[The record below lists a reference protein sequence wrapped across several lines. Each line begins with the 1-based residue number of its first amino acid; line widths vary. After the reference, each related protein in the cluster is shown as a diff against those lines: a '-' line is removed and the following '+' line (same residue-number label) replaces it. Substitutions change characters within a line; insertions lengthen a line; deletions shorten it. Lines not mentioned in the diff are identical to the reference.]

1 MGFNSSSNASQG
13 VNTGS
18 SAAFNTSYGSEV
30 WNQQA
35 PYLQALYNQGIHT
48 QANTQGQYAA
58 NQANQQIGQNLGY
71 MAQGAQYGQDAGW
84 LADVRNATQGQIYGG
99 ERDFISQPGGNPYQG
114 FYQGG
119 APNSQWQG
127 RDYSGQAYQD
137 QGGAPGTFSESGV
150 SPLADV
156 YARQLGQQ
164 FNRSIAPAIRGEA
177 AVAGGLGGSR
187 QQIGLG
193 LAAGEVGQQMAD
205 FNAQLYEGQANRAL
219 AANQTAQQAYQAAQ
233 GRRLAGYQTQ
243 MEAAQQ
249 QEQRR
254 LGGYQT
260 DVAAGQSYADRMAQG
275 WQSAAQN
282 YLGGQSLGLQAQEA
296 RQAGFTS
303 QQAQRLAAAQLAG
316 QTWQG
321 AQQAGLAANTG
332 IGANAQFGM
341 GIPWYSLQQQAGLLG
356 KPFGIDKGGASS
368 ATSSTSGT
376 QQSSGGGK
384 GFSL

>member
-1 MGFNSSSNASQG
+1 MGFNSSSNNSG
-13 VNTGS
+13 GTNTGS

-35 PYLQALYNQGIHT
+35 PYLQALYNTGIHT

-84 LADVRNATQGQIYGG
+84 LGDVRAATQGQIYGG
-99 ERDFISQPGGNPYQG
+99 DRNFISNPGLNPNAISQPGLNPYQG

-119 APNSQWQG
+119 APNTSWSG

-137 QGGAPGTFSESGV
+137 QPGGPGTFSESGV

-156 YARQLGQQ
+156 YARQLGTQ
-164 FNRSIAPAIRGEA
+164 FNRNIAPAIRGEA

-193 LAAGEVGQQMAD
+193 LAAGEIGQQMAD

-219 AANQTAQQAYQAAQ
+219 SANQTAQQAYQGAQ
-233 GRRLAGYQTQ
+233 QRRLAGYQTQ

-275 WQSAAQN
+275 WQSAA
-282 YLGGQSLGLQAQEA
+282 
-296 RQAGFTS
+296 
-303 QQAQRLAAAQLAG
+303 
-316 QTWQG
+316 
-321 AQQAGLAANTG
+321 
-332 IGANAQFGM
+332 
-341 GIPWYSLQQQAGLLG
+341 
-356 KPFGIDKGGASS
+356 
-368 ATSSTSGT
+368 
-376 QQSSGGGK
+376 
-384 GFSL
+384 